1 MSSQRK
7 RREKIEKIL
16 RRISG
21 ESNSGTVIIVEGKND
36 KETLRKLG
44 LTGPI
49 LCFKSSGRG
58 LIDFLSQIHAKKVM
72 LLTDFD
78 REGRDLSA
86 RMAKEL
92 AQLRIRTDDV
102 LRRQLGAL
110 IKQDLRTVEGLSS
123 LVEKMR
129 TENEQQRSP
138 AGSEP

>member
-1 MSSQRK
+1 
-7 RREKIEKIL
+7 
-16 RRISG
+16 
-21 ESNSGTVIIVEGKND
+21 
-36 KETLRKLG
+36 
-44 LTGPI
+44 
-49 LCFKSSGRG
+49 
-58 LIDFLSQIHAKKVM
+58 
-72 LLTDFD
+72 
-78 REGRDLSA
+78 
-86 RMAKEL
+86 MAKEL